1 MADNLDAGA
10 VVQEM
15 RKLRE
20 ELWERDRH
28 QQEKWNE
35 AIEALGKIEQL
46 SGVAGLLDEF
56 CEDVR
61 FRLGRVDETLVTGS
75 PLSGQSV
82 NSPSPA
88 RR

>member
-61 FRLGRVDETLVTGS
+61 FRLGRVVR
-75 PLSGQSV
+75 PW
-82 NSPSPA
+82 
-88 RR
+88 